1 MVNYTFKCSLKVIIV
16 KKFLN
21 LIFKKSEILSI
32 NFWVCIIID
41 FILNHSIN
49 ISNRKTKPS
58 KGGNEIEK
66 NISGNVDDI

>member
-1 MVNYTFKCSLKVIIV
+1 MLIEGYYSKEIFE
-16 KKFLN
+16 FN
-21 LIFKKSEILSI
+21 LQKIWNMLSI

-49 ISNRKTKPS
+49 IRNRKTKPS
-58 KGGNEIEK
+58 KGGNESEK

>member
-1 MVNYTFKCSLKVIIV
+1 M
-16 KKFLN
+16 
-21 LIFKKSEILSI
+21 LSI

-49 ISNRKTKPS
+49 IRNRKTKPS